1 VITDRELDAQLAGA
15 AGIHDADLPAL
26 PEDFLAALRADAG
39 ADLPEFFSDVLRAD
53 GEAGSEPASVLAARQ
68 LVDDARTGSYRR
80 RRTVVRI
87 GGAVLALAAAC
98 VAAVVA
104 PQDRPTDP
112 GHTTS
117 PFGTAPAGGITLVS
131 AEEVMFPLT
140 LDPVPAGLTPT
151 FSRSGGW
158 GPYADQPL
166 VYTADYESPHRG
178 RVLVNLFDQ
187 DPRDLADSGYTIEG
201 DAEGTVDLDGRDAE
215 VRRDDGAVSL
225 LWRRADGRWLRVM
238 GEGAYAGTGA
248 LVPVAESIVD
258 RPQPIG
264 LQFRL
269 APAGWSVSGYEESR
283 SLDLA
288 NEADPHQLLRLSLLG
303 AGADLT
309 VDTVMEGMTF
319 VGPVQTA
326 TIQGQPARMALAAGG
341 ENWPDYWYVAGQLPG
356 GRLFILLAPEVL
368 TQEQVVQ
375 IADQITFT
383 P

>member
-1 VITDRELDAQLAGA
+1 VITDRELDRQLAGA
-15 AGIHDADLPAL
+15 ACVDDIDLPAL
-26 PEDFLAALRADAG
+26 PEAFLALLTGDTSAATT
-39 ADLPEFFSDVLRAD
+39 D
-53 GEAGSEPASVLAARQ
+53 GSPAIEPASVIAARQ
-68 LVDDARTGSYRR
+68 LVADARQARTDPRSRR
-80 RRTVVRI
+80 RPGRRTILRA
-87 GGAVLALAAAC
+87 GTAVLALAAAWLT
-98 VAAVVA
+98 AVVVTPSDPASTPDAA
-104 PQDRPTDP
+104 PP
-112 GHTTS
+112 GATTH
-117 PFGTAPAGGITLVS
+117 GGISLV
-131 AEEVMFPLT
+131 AGEEVMFPLT

-166 VYTADYESPHRG
+166 VYTADYESQDRG

-201 DAEGTVDLDGRDAE
+201 DAERTVDVHGTDAE
-215 VRRDDGAVSL
+215 LRHDHGAATL
-225 LWRRADGRWLRVM
+225 LWRRADGRWIRVL
-238 GEGAYAGTGA
+238 GEGAYARTGA
-248 LVPVAESIVD
+248 LIPVAESIVD

-288 NEADPHQLLRLSLLG
+288 NEADPPQLLRLSLLG

-309 VDTVMEGMTF
+309 IDTVMEGMTF
-319 VGPVQTA
+319 VGPVQSA
-326 TIQGQPARMALAAGG
+326 TIQGQPARMALAAAG
-341 ENWPDYWYVAGQLPG
+341 ENSPDYWYVAGQLPG

-375 IADQITFT
+375 IADQVTYT